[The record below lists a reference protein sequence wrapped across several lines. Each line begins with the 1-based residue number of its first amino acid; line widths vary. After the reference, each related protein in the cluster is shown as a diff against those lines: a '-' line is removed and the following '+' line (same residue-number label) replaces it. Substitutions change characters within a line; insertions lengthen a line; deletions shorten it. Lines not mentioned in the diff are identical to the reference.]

1 MTTHLLAAVLLLC
14 GGFLYLPTC
23 ARAEDRFRSPPKP
36 GPTGDYRDNPVYA
49 LGDSIDLQWDTSLES
64 ADLVLW
70 QEQTYGDA
78 PPASVTLAAN
88 AKAKTLVWTV
98 GYAGFPAYHDPNLS
112 PVYYLELSKAGET
125 AAAAGVRS
133 HYFNI
138 TASAGRTTATTARLS
153 RPLSAV
159 AAETKTRAA
168 TTTITITTNTTTT
181 ATTSTGSSATADAQA
196 TATTIAPDPEDE
208 AGTAPPTPTPTPT
221 ADGSGAQPQPQ
232 PQSTTSAGGG
242 RLSGGAVAGVAV
254 CATLGGLALLGAAA
268 WAVRR
273 RVWRAGGGGVA
284 HTQGD
289 IFIYAEQQL
298 RENGAV
304 GWGSP
309 PSPLRRKVRL
319 PAEES
324 REALGFELDGA
335 AENADWAAWGVAAA
349 LDRAAAAG
357 CGSQSSRSSWGW
369 RSQEARS
376 WA

>member
-98 GYAGFPAYHDPNLS
+98 GYAGFPAYHDPGLS

-138 TASAGRTTATTARLS
+138 TASTGRTTATTARLS
-153 RPLSAV
+153 RPLSA
-159 AAETKTRAA
+159 
-168 TTTITITTNTTTT
+168 
-181 ATTSTGSSATADAQA
+181 
-196 TATTIAPDPEDE
+196 
-208 AGTAPPTPTPTPT
+208 
-221 ADGSGAQPQPQ
+221 
-232 PQSTTSAGGG
+232 STTSAGGG

-304 GWGSP
+304 GP
-309 PSPLRRKVRL
+309 PSVDAIRV
-319 PAEES
+319 ADS
-324 REALGFELDGA
+324 RQ
-335 AENADWAAWGVAAA
+335 
-349 LDRAAAAG
+349 
-357 CGSQSSRSSWGW
+357 CG
-369 RSQEARS
+369 
-376 WA
+376 